1 MWDWD
6 ELATA
11 LAEVRNENA
20 TSITLRR
27 GSTALAAQSV
37 RIAQAGR
44 QAARLATGELEAAVF
59 EMTILGSTTLDIQA
73 EDRFTVNGV
82 LYEVTAVAGNERAG
96 VRARARMVQ

>member
-11 LAEVRNENA
+11 LAEVRSENA
-20 TSITLRR
+20 SSITLRR
-27 GSTALAAQSV
+27 GSTTLAAQSV

-44 QAARLATGELEAAVF
+44 QAARLATGELEAAVL

-82 LYEVTAVAGNERAG
+82 LYEVTVVAGNERAG

>member
-20 TSITLRR
+20 TNITLRR
-27 GSTALAAQSV
+27 GSTTLAAQSV

-73 EDRFTVNGV
+73 EDRFTANGV